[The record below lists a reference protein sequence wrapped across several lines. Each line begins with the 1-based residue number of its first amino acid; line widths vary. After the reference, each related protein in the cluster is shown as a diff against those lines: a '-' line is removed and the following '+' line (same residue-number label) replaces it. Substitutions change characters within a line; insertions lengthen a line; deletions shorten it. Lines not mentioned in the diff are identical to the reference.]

1 MPFGIIGR
9 MKTNLAGFLK
19 EDLGRAGD
27 ITTRFLIPKDKSL
40 KAFIVA
46 KEAGIVCGL
55 KPARGIFNAV
65 SPRIQ
70 VKLLAWDG
78 QKVKKGRKIMEIS
91 GSREILTA
99 ERTALNLL
107 QHLSGVATLT
117 RRFVEKARGTKAGI
131 YDTRKT
137 IPGLRTLQKYAVRC
151 GGGVNHRMGLS
162 EGILI
167 KDNHLKAIAQDNL
180 RMPDLKKKI
189 AALRKKHPR
198 LPVEMEAQN
207 LSQVRLTL
215 DCGADIILLDNMTIK
230 TLKKA
235 VALIR
240 SRPSAITS
248 HPLIEVSGGVNL
260 KNVRSIARLGA
271 DRISIGK
278 LTHSAPALDMS
289 LELEGRL

>member
-1 MPFGIIGR
+1 MMGKMHID
-9 MKTNLAGFLK
+9 LAYFLK
-19 EDLGRAGD
+19 EDLGRDGD

-65 SPRIQ
+65 SPQIQ

-78 QKVKKGRKIMEIS
+78 QKVKKDRKIMEIS
-91 GSREILTA
+91 GPRKILTA

-117 RRFVEKARGTKAGI
+117 HQFVERVWGTKAEI

-137 IPGLRTLQKYAVRC
+137 LPGLRKLQKYAVRC

-162 EGILI
+162 DGILI

-180 RMPDLKKKI
+180 RMPDLQKKI
-189 AALRKKHPR
+189 TALRKKHPR
-198 LPVEMEAQN
+198 LPIEMEAQN
-207 LSQVRLTL
+207 LSQVRLAL
-215 DCGADIILLDNMTIK
+215 DCGADIILLDNMPIAV
-230 TLKKA
+230 LKKA

-240 SRPSAITS
+240 SHQSPITS
-248 HPLIEVSGGVNL
+248 HPLIEVSGGVTL
-260 KNVRSIARLGA
+260 KNVRSIAKLGV
-271 DRISIGK
+271 DRISIGR
-278 LTHSAPALDMS
+278 LTHSAPALDLS
-289 LELEGRL
+289 LELQ